1 MHTEYTLLMSM
12 ALDGEAAPD
21 EVRQLEAHLNGCM
34 DCAATW
40 TRWQALDRRFAA
52 VAWAPA
58 PANLAEKVTTRLD
71 KREAQKRR
79 SFWLGSGLLVSWFA
93 VLVVSAV
100 TLGLLAWWGTNHPK
114 EVAALLSA
122 LAQLLSGGSRALRG
136 IGTLAG
142 SFGGATAAL
151 GFGLLIALTG
161 WLALLWAWVMGRSR
175 RWPGL
180 SVPARK

>member
-21 EVRQLEAHLNGCM
+21 EIRRLEAHVTGCAG
-34 DCAATW
+34 CAAMW
-40 TRWQALDRRFAA
+40 TRWQALDRRFVAA
-52 VAWAPA
+52 AWAPA
-58 PANLAEKVTTRLD
+58 PANLAEKVTARLAE
-71 KREAQKRR
+71 REAQKRR

-93 VLVVSAV
+93 VLVVIAAAI
-100 TLGLLAWWGTNHPK
+100 GLLALWGTNHPK

-122 LAQLLSGGSRALRG
+122 LAQLLSGGSHALRG

-175 RWPGL
+175 QWPGL
-180 SVPARK
+180 SVSAGK